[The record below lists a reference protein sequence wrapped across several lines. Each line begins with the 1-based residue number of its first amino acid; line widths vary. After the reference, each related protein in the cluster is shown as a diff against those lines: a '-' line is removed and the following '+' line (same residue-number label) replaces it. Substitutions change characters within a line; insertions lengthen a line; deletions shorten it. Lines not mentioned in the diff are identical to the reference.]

1 MPIAHCSA
9 IFLESVYSCA
19 YNGSINY
26 QWDREKAKAN
36 LLKHGVS
43 FTDAVTVF
51 SDDAAL
57 TIEDDDPD
65 ERRFVTIGMDI
76 VGRLLV
82 VVYTWRG
89 QNIRVITARRA
100 TARERS
106 HYEGSL

>member
-1 MPIAHCSA
+1 MA
-9 IFLESVYSCA
+9 ISLDSVYICA
-19 YNGSINY
+19 YNTSVNY
-26 QWDREKAKAN
+26 QWDREKARAN

-43 FTDAVTVF
+43 FADAVSVF

-65 ERRFVTIGMDI
+65 EQRFVTIGIDI
-76 VGRLLV
+76 LGRHLV

-89 QNIRVITARRA
+89 QDIRVISARKA
-100 TARERS
+100 TAGERR